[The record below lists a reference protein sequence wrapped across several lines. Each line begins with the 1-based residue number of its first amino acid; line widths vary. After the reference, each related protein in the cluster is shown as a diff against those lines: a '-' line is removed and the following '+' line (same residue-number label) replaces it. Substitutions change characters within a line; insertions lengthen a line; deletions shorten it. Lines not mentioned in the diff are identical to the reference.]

1 MRFVLV
7 LLAAIWIS
15 SPIFAQNK
23 DIENVISSQIEAFKQ
38 DDFAKAF
45 SYASPM
51 IKGMFGTSDRFGMMV
66 RQGYPMVWRPADV
79 TVQEQEMRGPLT
91 YQKVLIRDK
100 DGVFHTLEYEML
112 PTDSG
117 WQINGV
123 QYIRPPAVAA

>member
-79 TVQEQEMRGPLT
+79 TFQEQEMRGPLT

>member
-79 TVQEQEMRGPLT
+79 TFQEQEMRGPLT

-112 PTDSG
+112 PTNTG